1 MGIMKEISVKAL
13 AKINLGLDVVR
24 RREDGYHEVKMVMQT
39 IHLFDRLEMK
49 KTAGGITM
57 TTNLSFLP
65 TNENNLVYKAAKL
78 LMDEFQIRD
87 GIDVKLHKYIPVAAG
102 MAGGSTDAAAVLY
115 GMNRMFELGLSKEE
129 LMQRGVKIGAD
140 VPYCIMRGTALA
152 EGIGEQLTALPPMV
166 KCPILIAK
174 PQISVS
180 TKFVYENLKLDE
192 NTVHPD
198 IDRLVEDIRRKDLAA
213 ITSDMGKHDF
223 CYRIVPHAGN
233 HLDAGINRR
242 AFEFNVPLKK
252 TALPQQ
258 FDGRIDAVIQKAAEK
273 KTLYV
278 QAVKMSEDEKN
289 IIIRLSEQDG
299 TRGKL
304 VLPFAVQPVNLL
316 EDSEGERTDVI
327 VYHPFELVSFAI
339 PVLPE

>member
-57 TTNLSFLP
+57 MTNLSFLP

-115 GMNRMFELGLSKEE
+115 GLYRMFSLGLSIEE
-129 LMQRGVKIGAD
+129 LMQRVVKIGAD

-213 ITSDMGKHDF
+213 ITSDMGNVLETVTIPNYPVIAEIKEHMME
-223 CYRIVPHAGN
+223 HGAAGAMMSGSGPTVFG
-233 HLDAGINRR
+233 L
-242 AFEFNVPLKK
+242 
-252 TALPQQ
+252 
-258 FDGRIDAVIQKAAEK
+258 FDDKEKAVAAYEAM
-273 KTLYV
+273 
-278 QAVKMSEDEKN
+278 QASGLAK
-289 IIIRLSEQDG
+289 QD
-299 TRGKL
+299 
-304 VLPFAVQPVNLL
+304 
-316 EDSEGERTDVI
+316 
-327 VYHPFELVSFAI
+327 
-339 PVLPE
+339 

>member
-1 MGIMKEISVKAL
+1 
-13 AKINLGLDVVR
+13 
-24 RREDGYHEVKMVMQT
+24 
-39 IHLFDRLEMK
+39 
-49 KTAGGITM
+49 M

-129 LMQRGVKIGAD
+129 LMRVGLRSVQM

-192 NTVHPD
+192 NTCHRILTVWW
-198 IDRLVEDIRRKDLAA
+198 K
-213 ITSDMGKHDF
+213 TSD
-223 CYRIVPHAGN
+223 
-233 HLDAGINRR
+233 
-242 AFEFNVPLKK
+242 EK
-252 TALPQQ
+252 TLQPLPQIWEM
-258 FDGRIDAVIQKAAEK
+258 F
-273 KTLYV
+273 
-278 QAVKMSEDEKN
+278 
-289 IIIRLSEQDG
+289 
-299 TRGKL
+299 
-304 VLPFAVQPVNLL
+304 
-316 EDSEGERTDVI
+316 
-327 VYHPFELVSFAI
+327 
-339 PVLPE
+339 